1 MDGKTMFPIEM
12 ISMTTTQGDITP
24 IRFRYETPEHELIV
38 VHVDDIHGRKEMTI
52 GKGGS
57 IIYTCSS
64 TIEDTRVMYELRY
77 EIGTHKWIF
86 NGRLS

>member
-1 MDGKTMFPIEM
+1 M
-12 ISMTTTQGDITP
+12 S
-24 IRFRYETPEHELIV
+24 LL
-38 VHVDDIHGRKEMTI
+38 HVDDIHGRKEMTI
-52 GKGGS
+52 GRGGS

-64 TIEDTRVMYELRY
+64 TIEDTRVMFELRY